1 MLRICLSSVSVDLR
15 AYKKNF
21 CCITLTLQLKWP
33 PRWNQSKLPQI
44 VQDGHLKRQLAELV
58 PNLLYQNSFFFFF
71 VVGETSS
78 FRHRKHP
85 PPPPP
90 PPPPFFP
97 TKNPNPP
104 PPPPRG
110 AAGPRP

>member
-58 PNLLYQNSFFFFF
+58 PNLLYQNSFCSF
-71 VVGETSS
+71 GQSS
-78 FRHRKHP
+78 FLSPETRTSPFLLAASVLLQLKVQDRKS
-85 PPPPP
+85 
-90 PPPPFFP
+90 
-97 TKNPNPP
+97 
-104 PPPPRG
+104 G
-110 AAGPRP
+110 V